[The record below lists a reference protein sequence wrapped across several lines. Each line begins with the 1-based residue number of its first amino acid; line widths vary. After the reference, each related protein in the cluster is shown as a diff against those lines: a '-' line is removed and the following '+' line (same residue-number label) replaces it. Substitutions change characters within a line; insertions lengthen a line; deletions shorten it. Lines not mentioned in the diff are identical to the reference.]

1 MSEDNNEK
9 LKSTIDF
16 LKEKNVE
23 KFNYEEEDNSKNKKI
38 QKLEN
43 VILEQRNKR
52 ASNNA
57 IEYPKQLADTT
68 IETRY
73 IGLLLNEIKAISV
86 YYFLF
91 DDCYFASE
99 LLLNIYKK
107 IIFTDGEKFAPN
119 VAREKFNFPRET
131 PELYE
136 EKVKIQK
143 EFKNSIYKLDKTYM
157 ELKKIFILRKNYMG
171 IPVRDIQIK
180 IAEIMNYEL
189 YDKMTP
195 QDVEDAINEITVTQ
209 KFKRSVLND
218 NLTRFLVKGN
228 NSLTNGLALPF
239 PILTK
244 TFKGIRQGETS
255 AFAMPSN
262 YGKSRFT
269 INLVAY
275 IALVHKQ
282 KVLVIS
288 NEMSEE
294 KMKLCLITTILNNPE
309 IQKLHGKKL
318 HVSENQLLDFKY
330 RPDNPE
336 EVETDEDGFI
346 QKKKNESHTAFVK
359 RLKKYSTE
367 FNDVVEVTDWF
378 AGDVINSI
386 YFIDIT
392 DHTNDELKKV
402 IMNYYYKEKVQYV
415 FYDTL
420 KTDIDNIGNGEELKK
435 TATIL
440 SNLAQNFKMY
450 IGSSVQLSST
460 DTDPINISVNDMAV
474 SKTVKEVLDTLCLFK
489 QIYNEDLD
497 RYEYALEDTFE
508 KTYDIKR
515 FKDPNVRY
523 YTCVVDKNRAGPK
536 PKLLIR
542 LNLAYNSWEE
552 LGYLRLKSVK

>member
-143 EFKNSIYKLDKTYM
+143 EFKNSIYKLDKTYI